1 MNEISGTTLR
11 VRMGVLSGKP
21 FGGVVIGLG
30 TSVFDHID
38 SAC

>member
-11 VRMGVLSGKP
+11 VRMDVLSGKP
-21 FGGVVIGLG
+21 FGGDVILG
-30 TSVFDHID
+30 TSVFDHMD